1 MVSIL
6 GDYNYKFPKRMK
18 LRDRLKDFLEKEVDE
33 KYYLSDKM
41 ISYISSKGTK
51 NYSNADCKINLDIAR
66 PLTTDQNKRG
76 GTTNYISKNFP
87 DNFDLNKADE
97 LLLLYN
103 SGELDGKE
111 FPVGCDSTINNP
123 KVREISNCIT
133 GRYNAGIQNQQQIGM
148 CVVEN
153 EFNIEIN
160 KYKIKNFIVEEF
172 PTYQEYIEYFK
183 NWYEKLMDDYYEVMI
198 GKNNITRFFEKEPKD
213 KTYKVEE
220 IIEKLK
226 EFNLYDGCKG
236 FNGK

>member
-1 MVSIL
+1 MDRDSGTRSGLLWEVERLLLECKEKPQILIMENVKEVLSAKGWREWVSFLEKLGYSNYAEVLNSAHYGIPQHRERCFMVSIL

-18 LRDRLKDFLEKEVDE
+18 LKDRLKDFLEKEVDE

-97 LLLLYN
+97 LLLLLLYN

-111 FPVGCDSTINNP
+111 FPTDGLSRTISTGVSFRNETFVAED
-123 KVREISNCIT
+123 KREREREREQLCS
-133 GRYNAGIQNQQQIGM
+133 Y
-148 CVVEN
+148 
-153 EFNIEIN
+153 
-160 KYKIKNFIVEEF
+160 
-172 PTYQEYIEYFK
+172 P
-183 NWYEKLMDDYYEVMI
+183 
-198 GKNNITRFFEKEPKD
+198 
-213 KTYKVEE
+213 
-220 IIEKLK
+220 
-226 EFNLYDGCKG
+226 
-236 FNGK
+236 